1 MINQVYKGMINPAY
15 KMNEK
20 EAMKISIYR
29 SAKSRLVY
37 VTVLCS
43 FFFQSCAQQKVSK
56 QKVAEHKT
64 TQQQAKHVYQAEGY
78 TLVWA
83 DEFNQAGRP
92 DPENWTYEQGFVRNE
107 EEQWYQP
114 ENAFCEKG
122 LLVIEARK
130 EKRANPG
137 FKEGSRDW
145 RKSRPHIKYTSAC
158 LITEGLQSWQ
168 YGRFEMRGRID
179 ISRGLWPA
187 FWTLGVK
194 GGWPANGEIDIMEY
208 YKGKLLANIASSKA
222 NGQPNWYSTAKPVAE
237 LGGAAWAAKF
247 HVWRM
252 DWDSESISLFVDG
265 VLLNKVGLNKLSNP
279 NGNPVNPFMQKH
291 YLLLDLAMGGM
302 NGGEL
307 SDTKFP
313 NRMEV
318 DYVRVY
324 QKLAQIGKTNL
335 RQKL

>member
-1 MINQVYKGMINPAY
+1 MNRSSYRMKRCYLAFGLGMY
-15 KMNEK
+15 
-20 EAMKISIYR
+20 
-29 SAKSRLVY
+29 
-37 VTVLCS
+37 C
-43 FFFQSCAQQKVSK
+43 FFFQSCAAHKATK
-56 QKVAEHKT
+56 QEAPH
-64 TQQQAKHVYQAEGY
+64 AYQTEGY

-83 DEFNQAGRP
+83 DEFNHAGRP
-92 DPENWTYEQGFVRNE
+92 DSTNWTYERGFVRND

-114 ENAFCEKG
+114 ENAFCKDG

-130 EKRANPG
+130 EKRANPE

-145 RKSRPHIKYTSAC
+145 RKSRPQINYTSAC

-179 ISRGLWPA
+179 ISKGLWPA
-187 FWTLGVK
+187 FWTLGVN
-194 GGWPANGEIDIMEY
+194 GRWPANGEIDIMEY

-222 NGQPNWYSTAKPVAE
+222 NGQPNWYSTFKPVAE
-237 LGGAAWAAKF
+237 LGGGAWAAKF

-265 VLLNKVGLNKLSNP
+265 ILLNKVGLDKLNNEGEGS
-279 NGNPVNPFMQKH
+279 VHPFRQKH
-291 YLLLDLAMGGM
+291 YILLNLAMGGM
-302 NGGEL
+302 NGGPL
-307 SDTKFP
+307 GDTKFP

-324 QKLAQIGKTNL
+324 QKAAQ
-335 RQKL
+335 

>member
-1 MINQVYKGMINPAY
+1 MNRSLYRMTGRYWAFGLGMY
-15 KMNEK
+15 
-20 EAMKISIYR
+20 
-29 SAKSRLVY
+29 
-37 VTVLCS
+37 C
-43 FFFQSCAQQKVSK
+43 FFFQSCGL
-56 QKVAEHKT
+56 HKADR
-64 TQQQAKHVYQAEGY
+64 QDALHAYQTEGY
-78 TLVWA
+78 TLVWS
-83 DEFNQAGRP
+83 DEFNHSGRP
-92 DPENWTYEQGFVRNE
+92 DSANWTYERGFVRNE

-114 ENAFCEKG
+114 ENAFCKDG

-130 EKRANPG
+130 EKRANPE

-145 RKSRPHIKYTSAC
+145 RKSRPQINYTSAC

-179 ISRGLWPA
+179 ISQGLWPA
-187 FWTLGVK
+187 FWTLGVE
-194 GGWPANGEIDIMEY
+194 GRWPANGEIDIMEY

-222 NGQPNWYSTAKPVAE
+222 NGQPNWYSTSKPVTE

-265 VLLNKVGLNKLSNP
+265 MLLNKVGLDKLSNTRE
-279 NGNPVNPFMQKH
+279 GSIHPFKQKH
-291 YLLLDLAMGGM
+291 YILLDLAIGGM
-302 NGGEL
+302 NGGPL
-307 SDTKFP
+307 GDTKFP

-324 QKLAQIGKTNL
+324 QKVAQ
-335 RQKL
+335 